1 MLQRKDILA
10 YIASFIYAS
19 IFGLSFLFS
28 KKALDITT
36 PFKLIS
42 FRFLLAF
49 LVLSILILF
58 KVIKVNYKGK
68 NLKDLFILSMA
79 QPVIYFI
86 FETYGIKYSSSSY
99 AGLMMALIPILVTIM
114 GIFLLK
120 EIPSKIQWFF
130 ILLSVSGVVFIVLM
144 DSSPGS
150 QNTLLGTV
158 FLLIAV
164 FVGSLYNILSR
175 KSSVHFSSIEITYF
189 MMGAGAIVFN
199 IISFIIDLV
208 NEDLDNFF
216 LPLLNIDF
224 LISILYLGI
233 LSSITAFFLI
243 NFALSALPASKAV
256 IFGNLATVISI
267 IAGVIILKEAFYYY
281 HVIGSIIIISGIVGT
296 NYFNAR
302 KVKMLKREHLIK
314 KEN

>member
-1 MLQRKDILA
+1 MLKRKDILA

-49 LVLSILILF
+49 IVLSLLILF
-58 KVIKVNYKGK
+58 RIIKVNYRGK
-68 NLKDLFILSMA
+68 NLKGLFILSMT

-99 AGLMMALIPILVTIM
+99 AGLMVALIPIIVTIM

-120 EIPSKIQWFF
+120 EIPSKIQWMF
-130 ILLSVSGVVFIVLM
+130 ILLSVSGVVYIVLM

-150 QNTLLGTV
+150 QNTFLGTV

-199 IISFIIDLV
+199 IISFIIDFINGNL
-208 NEDLDNFF
+208 ENFF
-216 LPLLNIDF
+216 QPLLNKDF

-267 IAGVIILKEAFYYY
+267 IAGVVFLREAFYYY
-281 HVIGSIIIISGIVGT
+281 HIIGSIIIIFGIIGT

-302 KVKMLKREHLIK
+302 KVKRLKRE
-314 KEN
+314 NQSS